1 MSLSRRQFNRI
12 IIWGGASFAASAT
25 SGIFFPKPAE
35 AYSLEF
41 PISALSADRVFNGI
55 QKYCGAQAIPGV
67 LSPIL
72 QGNTNVSS
80 KIDASAANVI
90 RAADQEFVDRDFTT
104 KRTEL
109 ALAGEGI
116 KENRTISRLW
126 GRQRQDNFGPN
137 VGFGFVEKVN
147 DQYSDTKISGPTM
160 CAIHNAQKVLADQRL
175 TPPEIAA
182 SVLPTR
188 SRLDDFG
195 SWGGDADASA
205 GRNPGAVFAQYDTAG
220 GTVISRYELV
230 EPGPK
235 GFGRVEFTIEAEN
248 QPRRVILVTVR
259 F

>member
-1 MSLSRRQFNRI
+1 MSISRRQFNRI

-55 QKYCGAQAIPGV
+55 QKYCGAQPIPGV

-80 KIDASAANVI
+80 KIEASAANVI
-90 RAADQEFVDRDFTT
+90 RTADQEFVARNFTS

-109 ALAGEGI
+109 ALTGEGSQG
-116 KENRTISRLW
+116 NRTISRLW
-126 GRQRQDNFGPN
+126 GRQRQDKFGPN

-147 DQYSDTKISGPTM
+147 DQYSDSKISGPTM
-160 CAIHNAQKVLADQRL
+160 CAIDNAQRVLADQRL

-182 SVLPTR
+182 SLLPTR
-188 SRLDDFG
+188 SRLDDWG

-220 GTVISRYELV
+220 GTVTSRYDLV

-235 GFGRVEFTIEAEN
+235 GFGRVEFTVEAED